1 MAEQPA
7 QDRTEEATP
16 KKVEEAR
23 ERGEAAK
30 SIEVNSAVLL
40 LSTMIFFYFSG
51 EAFMV
56 GVSSTI
62 RDVYQNLT
70 SVNLTP
76 ESAPVL
82 ARWIVQRG
90 VRIIGPL
97 MLMILVMALL
107 VNYLQVGVIFAP
119 KALVPKWERVNPLAG
134 LKRILSSKG
143 LAELI
148 KGIFKMT
155 LTGTI
160 IYVFMSGRVKD
171 YPFLTFMTP
180 LQTLGILAV
189 DIFKIGIYVGI
200 GLLAMALA
208 DYIYQR
214 WEYRRKLR
222 MTKQEVKEET
232 KQTEGSPE
240 IRARIRQ
247 TMRELSR
254 NRMMRDV
261 AESTVVITNP
271 VHVAIA
277 LTYDEASEEAAP
289 TVVAKGQRKLAERIK
304 AVARDNGIPVMEE
317 PPLARAL
324 FDSCEVG
331 TEIPYLYYKAV
342 AEILAE
348 LYSHRGVAA

>member
-76 ESAPVL
+76 ESAPLV

-134 LKRILSSKG
+134 FKRILSSKG

-155 LTGTI
+155 LTGMI
-160 IYVFMSGRVKD
+160 IYVYMSGRVKD
-171 YPFLTFMTP
+171 YPFLTYMTP

-189 DIFKIGIYVGI
+189 DIFKIGTYVGI

-222 MTKQEVKEET
+222 MTKQEVKEEA

-331 TEIPYLYYKAV
+331 DEIPYMYYKAV

-348 LYSHRGVAA
+348 LYTHRGVAA

>member
-1 MAEQPA
+1 M
-7 QDRTEEATP
+7 
-16 KKVEEAR
+16 EEAR

-56 GVSSTI
+56 GVASTI
-62 RDVYQNLT
+62 RDVYQNLS

-134 LKRILSSKG
+134 FKRILSSKG

-289 TVVAKGQRKLAERIK
+289 TVVAKGQRKLAERIGELD
-304 AVARDNGIPVMEE
+304 AIFAGDIANLRDQ
-317 PPLARAL
+317 A
-324 FDSCEVG
+324 
-331 TEIPYLYYKAV
+331 
-342 AEILAE
+342 AE
-348 LYSHRGVAA
+348 LELGVLRPVEPLGDS

>member
-1 MAEQPA
+1 
-7 QDRTEEATP
+7 
-16 KKVEEAR
+16 
-23 ERGEAAK
+23 
-30 SIEVNSAVLL
+30 
-40 LSTMIFFYFSG
+40 
-51 EAFMV
+51 MV

>member
-16 KKVEEAR
+16 KKIEEAR

-30 SIEVNSAVLL
+30 SIEVTSALLL
-40 LSTMIFFYFSG
+40 LSTMLFFYFSA
-51 EAFMV
+51 ETFMA
-56 GVSSTI
+56 GVSNTI
-62 RDVYQNLT
+62 RDVYQNLASIT
-70 SVNLTP
+70 LTT
-76 ESAPVL
+76 ESAPLV

-90 VRIIGPL
+90 LRIIGPL

-119 KALVPKWERVNPLAG
+119 KALAPKWGRVNPLAG
-134 LKRILSSKG
+134 LKRIFSSKG
-143 LAELI
+143 LVELI
-148 KGIFKMT
+148 KGIFKMG
-155 LTGTI
+155 LTGMI
-160 IYVFMSGRVKD
+160 IYVYMAGRVQD
-171 YPFLTFMTP
+171 YPFLTYMTP
-180 LQTLGILAV
+180 LQTLGILGV
-189 DIFKIGIYVGI
+189 DIFKIGTYVGF

-208 DYIYQR
+208 DYMYQR
-214 WEYRRKLR
+214 WDYRRKLR
-222 MTKQEVKEET
+222 MTKQEVKEEA

-240 IRARIRQ
+240 VRARIRQ

-331 TEIPYLYYKAV
+331 TEIPYMYYKAV

-348 LYSHRGVAA
+348 LYTHRGVAA

>member
-148 KGIFKMT
+148 KGIFKMA
-155 LTGTI
+155 LTGMI